1 MATITNI
8 KYIEDAKHIITGA
21 EITFANGVTV
31 TIDEDDFQTF
41 HNIWNKHATR
51 NDTMN
56 MINEAVE
63 AGNNEYDSPFDR
75 PVDQTLADNPKFIEA
90 MCEAYDNGYALGQGE
105 DTTSDIINESITECM
120 DSTLAD
126 FVPITFDDL

>member
-8 KYIEDAKHIITGA
+8 KYIEDTGHLITGA

-31 TIDEDDFQTF
+31 TVDEDDFQTL

-51 NDTMN
+51 NDTMQ
-56 MINEAVE
+56 MINDAVE
-63 AGNNEYDSPFDR
+63 AGSEEDDSPFDR
-75 PVDQTLADNPKFIEA
+75 PVNQTLADNPKFIEA

-105 DTTSDIINESITECM
+105 DTTSDIINESVTECM
-120 DSTLAD
+120 NEALAD
-126 FVPITFDDL
+126 FVSITFDDL